1 MFAASRSPY
10 LPPVNAAPKK
20 PLPERRLKVL
30 LVEDAKVW
38 RDRLVPLVTET
49 PGVELLWAAE
59 SLAEAREIL
68 RMVHPDVVL
77 LDLRLPDG
85 NGLDLLREIKTARP
99 EVFAV
104 VLTAL
109 DGPSVS
115 QSCFAAGADAFLAKS
130 SGLVDLPELLGSIV
144 ESGSSR

>member
-1 MFAASRSPY
+1 
-10 LPPVNAAPKK
+10 VNATPNKNA
-20 PLPERRLKVL
+20 PERRLKVL
-30 LVEDAKVW
+30 VVEDAKVW

-49 PGVELLWAAE
+49 PGVELIWAAE

-68 RMVHPDVVL
+68 LMVRPDVVL

-85 NGLDLLREIKTARP
+85 NGLDLLREIKKPRP

-115 QSCFAAGADAFLAKS
+115 SSCFAAGADAFLSKT
-130 SGLVDLPELLGSIV
+130 SGLVDLPELLASLV
-144 ESGSSR
+144 ESGSGR